1 VSNRQEESDS
11 APGQDS
17 FLDVV
22 ANLVGI
28 LIILVMVVG
37 VGAKKAFMKEIPL
50 SIDAAAEMTT
60 HAATVKA
67 KADAIQNDIY
77 QIARDIDEHQL
88 EIDYRQS
95 ERDRMLL
102 YITAAERAVGNE
114 KQKLDSQQQ
123 RQIDVRGELARL
135 QAELDETQRA
145 RDTVANEGQ
154 PVSVIEHLPTPMAKT
169 VFGKELHFRLMAGR
183 LTYVPWDDLV
193 ERLKNEAKQ
202 KLWKLKDAN
211 VITEEAGPIG
221 GFRIRYRLK
230 KVDYPI
236 ETKVG
241 TMVRQSV
248 ELDFFEFVP
257 VTDDLGEPVE
267 AAAQADSQFQ
277 TRLATEDA
285 ENTTITVWV
294 YPDSFNHFHTL
305 KSQLYKQGFLTAAR
319 PMPADRFMGGSPRG
333 TRSAA
338 E

>member
-1 VSNRQEESDS
+1 VSNRHEESDA

-17 FLDVV
+17 FLDVI

-37 VGAKKAFMKEIPL
+37 VGAKKVYMKAIPL
-50 SIDAAAEMTT
+50 SIDAPSDLAAQADEF
-60 HAATVKA
+60 KA
-67 KADAIQNDIY
+67 KADAVQNDIH
-77 QIARDIDEHQL
+77 QIARDVDEHQL
-88 EIDYRQS
+88 EIEYRQS

-102 YITAAERAVGNE
+102 YITAAQRAVENE

-123 RQIDVRGELARL
+123 RQIDVRGELTRL
-135 QAELDETQRA
+135 QAELDDTQRA
-145 RDTVANEGQ
+145 RDTVANEGK

-169 VFGKELHFRLMAGR
+169 VFGKELHFRLLAGR

-202 KLWKLKDAN
+202 KLWKLKDASS
-211 VITEEAGPIG
+211 ITEEVGPIG
-221 GFRIRYRLK
+221 GFLIRYRLK
-230 KVDYPI
+230 RVDNPI

-241 TMVRQSV
+241 TMVRQTV

-257 VTDDLGEPVE
+257 VTDDLGEPFEV
-267 AAAQADSQFQ
+267 ALQANSELQS
-277 TRLATEDA
+277 RLATEDA
-285 ENTTITVWV
+285 KNTTVTVWV
-294 YPDSFNHFHTL
+294 YPDSFDHFHAL

-319 PMPADRFMGGSPRG
+319 PMPDGRFMGGSPRG

-338 E
+338 Q